1 MTSPIVSVVLPTF
14 NRARLVGG
22 TIDSIRSQTFADWEL
37 IVVDDGSTD
46 DTSAVLRAATET
58 DSRIQIVRQRNAGVA
73 GAQNVGLNNAR
84 GEFIAFHGDDDFS
97 HPSRLQKCVECMRE
111 NLEKDA
117 VEILIQPFSGKDGK
131 TLGMPVR
138 GFTFFFRS
146 AVLRSVG
153 GFRAFFRN
161 LDDGDLRLRLEERG
175 IDYAQIDEVLYFI
188 RRGDGHQHLANQ
200 LQLGFY
206 AYAMLVSAHC
216 RRRGLPDP
224 VADGKLMNE
233 VLAEC
238 NAVTDIVRDKKMT
251 AQILRAPQGK
261 NPRISEN
268 QRQSPCLRNLGRRA
282 RDIALLRIFHR
293 RNARRVGANPPIAF
307 DDTDPRMGPSL
318 ARQNASTH
326 PGRGISSPASRRFA
340 REQIRR
346 GNAKRIS
353 RRQRDYSRL
362 QSRRSGRQRD

>member
-1 MTSPIVSVVLPTF
+1 MPGC
-14 NRARLVGG
+14 R
-22 TIDSIRSQTFADWEL
+22 
-37 IVVDDGSTD
+37 
-46 DTSAVLRAATET
+46 
-58 DSRIQIVRQRNAGVA
+58 
-73 GAQNVGLNNAR
+73 GALNVGLNDAR

-97 HPSRLQKCVECMRE
+97 HPFRLQKCVECMRE

-138 GFTFFFRS
+138 GFPFFFRS

-175 IDYAQIDEVLYFI
+175 IDYARIDEVLYFI
-188 RRGDGHQHLANQ
+188 RRGDGYQHLSNQ

-224 VADGKLMNE
+224 VADGKSMNE

-251 AQILRAPQGK
+251 AQILRAHRA
-261 NPRISEN
+261 RIREYRKN
-268 QRQSPCLRNLGRRA
+268 QRQNPCMRNMGRRA

-293 RNARRVGANPPIAF
+293 RNARRVGANPP
-307 DDTDPRMGPSL
+307 D
-318 ARQNASTH
+318 
-326 PGRGISSPASRRFA
+326 RF
-340 REQIRR
+340 
-346 GNAKRIS
+346 
-353 RRQRDYSRL
+353 
-362 QSRRSGRQRD
+362 